1 MAPSTTTIR
10 GLALRVMAD
19 ELGLHRA
26 EAHTQV
32 ENLASHGVLRR
43 NGFVSYGI
51 AHGHIFIQG
60 AWHDEIFWE
69 RILEP

>member
-1 MAPSTTTIR
+1 MAPSTTTIL